1 MPKVINMK
9 DELITI
15 KKAAEILGV
24 HPDTLR
30 RWDNTGKLKT
40 RRHPMN
46 NYRVYRLK
54 DAEKLKKKILGDS

>member
-1 MPKVINMK
+1 MPKVINMQ

-15 KKAAEILGV
+15 KKAAEILRV

-30 RWDNTGKLKT
+30 RWDNIGKLKT
-40 RRHPMN
+40 RRHPIN

-54 DAEKLKKKILGDS
+54 ELKKLQKEILGG